1 MITRTIKRYPLTISY
16 WLATLVVGLVLQFA
30 LKGGF

>member
-16 WLATLVVGLVLQFA
+16 WLATIALGLVLQYA